1 MKSHST
7 NSSFMYVQI
16 ISKRQIQVYNESDET
31 SNSPTTIRDTR
42 RRYTT
47 NANWNFVEIRKKQ
60 TKTKRRFLL
69 PPPGRLPCF
78 FFHFLDN
85 SFKSVVVQQGRKEGQ
100 SFTGREKWGRRRNV
114 RESRPL
120 LIYDVSTK

>member
-60 TKTKRRFLL
+60 TKQKDVSSCHHQGDCRVSFSIFLII
-69 PPPGRLPCF
+69 
-78 FFHFLDN
+78 FLKVWWYN
-85 SFKSVVVQQGRKEGQ
+85 REGRKDNH
-100 SFTGREKWGRRRNV
+100 SPVEKNGGGGETCVNHD
-114 RESRPL
+114 P
-120 LIYDVSTK
+120 Y